1 VKRLAV
7 FALGM
12 LIPVAVLTAQR
23 GAPVLGAEPMPGTA
37 AEHLS
42 KLKLPAGFSIALY
55 ADKVPGARSM
65 ALGSDGTVF
74 VGTRAQTV
82 YAVVDR
88 NKDFK
93 ADEVLTP
100 GAGRRRNRPS

>member
-1 VKRLAV
+1 MLEPNRRAMVKR
-7 FALGM
+7 M
-12 LIPVAVLTAQR
+12 LTVGFIAAIPAAAVLIADFSAGVQAPGQQGR
-23 GAPVLGAEPMPGTA
+23 GGRGGFVLGAEAIPGTA

-55 ADKVPGARSM
+55 ADNVPGARSM

-82 YAVVDR
+82 HA
-88 NKDFK
+88 
-93 ADEVLTP
+93 
-100 GAGRRRNRPS
+100 